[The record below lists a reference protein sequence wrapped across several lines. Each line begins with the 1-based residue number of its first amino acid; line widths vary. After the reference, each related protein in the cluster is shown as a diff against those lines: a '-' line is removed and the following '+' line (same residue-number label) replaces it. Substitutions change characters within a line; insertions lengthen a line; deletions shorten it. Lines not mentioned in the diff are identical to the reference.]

1 MNRLFCI
8 LLIYSVLLWAE
19 TANQGKAYEYFLKGE
34 YALLHNNF
42 PQAESDLSKALSIAP
57 DSPTIL
63 QSLVDLKSNQGEYS
77 EAIKYL
83 EMIIELTPENKESG
97 LKLFQLYIQEGN
109 MDYAH
114 ELLNNLTKYYPSDIE
129 LLYARA

>member
-1 MNRLFCI
+1 M
-8 LLIYSVLLWAE
+8 V
-19 TANQGKAYEYFLKGE
+19 
-34 YALLHNNF
+34 
-42 PQAESDLSKALSIAP
+42 P

-83 EMIIELTPENKESG
+83 EKIIELTPENKESG

-114 ELLNNLTKYYPSDIE
+114 ELLENLTKYYPSDID
-129 LLYARA
+129 LLYARANFQHLSQDWPNLLNTYHSIYLIDTKIHYISKL